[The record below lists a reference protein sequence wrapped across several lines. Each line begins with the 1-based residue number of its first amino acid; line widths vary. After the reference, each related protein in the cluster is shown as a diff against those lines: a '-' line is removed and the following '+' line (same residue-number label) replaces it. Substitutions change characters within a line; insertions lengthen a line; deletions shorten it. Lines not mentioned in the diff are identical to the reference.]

1 MQFVAPVVEEVVV
14 VVDHATLNRAYPE
27 ISYKQADSQPT
38 DNNVNIVIIGHVD
51 SGKSTLTG
59 HLLYEMGH
67 VNKQQMRKN
76 EKMCEEFKKPGF

>member
-1 MQFVAPVVEEVVV
+1 MEEVAA
-14 VVDHATLNRAYPE
+14 VVDYATLNRAYPE
-27 ISYKQADSQPT
+27 IHYKQADSQPT

-59 HLLYEMGH
+59 HLLYEMGQ
-67 VNKQQMRKN
+67 VNKHTLRKN